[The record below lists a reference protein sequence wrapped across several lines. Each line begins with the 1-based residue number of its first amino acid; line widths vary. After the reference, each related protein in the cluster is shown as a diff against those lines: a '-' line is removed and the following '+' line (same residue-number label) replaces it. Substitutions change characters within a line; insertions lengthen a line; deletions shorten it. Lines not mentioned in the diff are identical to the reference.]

1 MVGPENCLSL
11 GCRPIDFGLQGG
23 KGISSSRR
31 KWRVLTFENHG
42 STPGRKGENN
52 SVWMGVSV
60 VGA

>member
-31 KWRVLTFENHG
+31 KWRVLTFENHS